1 MNELIKYL
9 SERYFMHSM
18 RSRSRKTALYE
29 TDSIGYRYSY
39 DEDPKA
45 ASNVRIY
52 PKHLA

>member
-1 MNELIKYL
+1 MNELTKDL
-9 SERYFMHSM
+9 LERYFMHSM
-18 RSRSRKTALYE
+18 RIRSRRSALYE
-29 TDSIGYRYSY
+29 IDSIGYRYGY